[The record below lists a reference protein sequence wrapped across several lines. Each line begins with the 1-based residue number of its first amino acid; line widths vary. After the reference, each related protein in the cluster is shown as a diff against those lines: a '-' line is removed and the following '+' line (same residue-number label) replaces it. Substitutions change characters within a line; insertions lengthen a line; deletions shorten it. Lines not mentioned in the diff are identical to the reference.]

1 MGYSTEQEEFWAG
14 DFGTEYIERNKSNLE
29 QAARIASFSKILKCT
44 SKINSIVELGANI
57 GLNLQA
63 IKLLLPEAKLNAVEI
78 NKDAVQHL
86 NRIADLN
93 VIHESILELNTKE
106 KYDLSLIKGVLIHI
120 NPDSLP
126 IAYEKLYQS
135 SNKYICIAEYFNPSP
150 VEISYRG
157 HENKLFKRDFAGE
170 ILAAYPDLELIDY
183 GFLYSKDNNF
193 QFDDITWFLLEKK

>member
-1 MGYSTEQEEFWAG
+1 MRYSTEQEEFWAG

-44 SKINSIVELGANI
+44 SKISSIVELGANI

-78 NKDAVQHL
+78 NKNAVEHL

-93 VIHESILELNTKE
+93 VIHESILELNTNE

-126 IAYEKLYQS
+126 VAYEKLYQS

-150 VEISYRG
+150 VEINYRG
-157 HENKLFKRDFAGE
+157 HQNKLFKRDFAGE